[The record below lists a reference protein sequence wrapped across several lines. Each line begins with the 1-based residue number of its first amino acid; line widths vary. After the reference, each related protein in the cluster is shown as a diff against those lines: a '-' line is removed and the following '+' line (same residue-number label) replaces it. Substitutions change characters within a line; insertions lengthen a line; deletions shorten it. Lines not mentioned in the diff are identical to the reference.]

1 MTQITSETARQ
12 MQVKSVESRNRRKA
26 LQAELLKDGDKVLK
40 ELLNHDI
47 DISGLTI
54 DSSVLADV
62 YKDVLITKLRHNNAV
77 ELTILKAELD
87 ELKNQETES
96 TSNVKTLTEPMDI
109 WKAIDEGLIVLT
121 DDDKMRMRLWAQ

>member
-1 MTQITSETARQ
+1 MTQFTSDNAKA
-12 MQVKSVESRNRRKA
+12 MQTKSVESRNRRKA

-47 DISGLTI
+47 DMSGLTI

-62 YKDVLITKLRHNNAV
+62 YKDVLIAKLRHNHAV
-77 ELTILKAELD
+77 ELTILKSELD
-87 ELKNQETES
+87 ELKNHETES
-96 TSNVKTLTEPMDI
+96 TSNVKTLIEPTNI
-109 WKAIDEGLIVLT
+109 WQAIDEGLIVLT

>member
-1 MTQITSETARQ
+1 MTQFTSDNAKA
-12 MQVKSVESRNRRKA
+12 MQTKSVESRNRRKA

-47 DISGLTI
+47 DMSGLTI

-62 YKDVLITKLRHNNAV
+62 YKDVLITKLRHNHAV
-77 ELTILKAELD
+77 ELTILKSELD
-87 ELKNQETES
+87 ELKNHETES
-96 TSNVKTLTEPMDI
+96 TSNVKTLIEPTNI
-109 WKAIDEGLIVLT
+109 WQAIDEGLIVLT

>member
-1 MTQITSETARQ
+1 MTQFTSDSAKA
-12 MQVKSVESRNRRKA
+12 MQAKSVESRNRRKA
-26 LQAELLKDGDKVLK
+26 LQAELLKDGDKALK

-47 DISGLTI
+47 DMSGLTI

-62 YKDVLITKLRHNNAV
+62 YKDVLLAKLRHNHAV
-77 ELTILKAELD
+77 ELLILRAEIN

-96 TSNVKTLTEPMDI
+96 TSNVKTLTEPTDI
-109 WKAIDEGLIVLT
+109 WKAIDEGLIVLN